1 MDKLWRASGNLVR
14 AVDNV
19 GKQLDKVE
27 TLKTSKEKFKVS
39 HPSTGD
45 QRVCN
50 TSLVF

>member
-1 MDKLWRASGNLVR
+1 MDKLWRASGSLVR

-39 HPSTGD
+39 TPSIGD
-45 QRVCN
+45 QGVCN
-50 TSLVF
+50 ISLMF